1 MEYEPHNHT
10 GGDHHPIRPGA
21 NSYGTDD
28 PETQAHIENARID
41 AARERQR
48 DRARFER
55 HVEAGIRPDDAEAA
69 IEFEQYLRQY
79 REGNDQLATAR
90 SARDDSEPG
99 PDDDPTRRAAIA
111 AWAELIGSSDPDQLD
126 RFEDF
131 YVGSYDSPEA
141 WGRAVAEDLDWHGQL
156 DREITDPMLRS
167 YVTID
172 YPKMAREGAQGWDVV
187 QGSDGRTHVF
197 LR

>member
-1 MEYEPHNHT
+1 MEQHPHHSN
-10 GGDHHPIRPGA
+10 GGEQPSEV

-48 DRARFER
+48 DRIRFE
-55 HVEAGIRPDDAEAA
+55 HLMEVGIRPDDAEAA

-79 REGNDQLATAR
+79 REANDQLATAR
-90 SARDDSEPG
+90 SALEDSEPG
-99 PDDDPTRRAAIA
+99 PDDDPTRKAAIA
-111 AWAELIGSSDPDQLD
+111 AWAELIGSSDPDQLE

-131 YVGSYDSPEA
+131 YVGSYDSAEA
-141 WGRAVAEDLDWHGQL
+141 WARAMAEDLDWPAQL
-156 DREITDPMLRS
+156 DREVTDPFLRR
-167 YVTID
+167 YLAID
-172 YPKMAREGAQGWDVV
+172 YTRMAREGAQGWDVV

-197 LR
+197 FR